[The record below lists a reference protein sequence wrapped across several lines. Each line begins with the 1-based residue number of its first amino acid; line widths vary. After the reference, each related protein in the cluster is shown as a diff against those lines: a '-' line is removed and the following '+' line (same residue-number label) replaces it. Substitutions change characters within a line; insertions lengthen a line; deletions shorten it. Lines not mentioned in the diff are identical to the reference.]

1 MNDSIAGIDVH
12 KRVLMVV
19 VGTVSGAAAD
29 DGSEPPEP
37 IRFVKRRFGT
47 TTSELL
53 HLIAWLQQ
61 HGVQEAVMESTAQYW
76 KPVWLTLEGH
86 FRLSLAQAWSNRAPR
101 GKKADFKDAQRLVR
115 RHVAGELTLS
125 FVPDAAQRQMRTV
138 TRRRT
143 QLTRDRVRIQ
153 NQLESLLEE
162 TRIKLSSV
170 VTDLLGS
177 SGLRILTALGQGET
191 DPAKLAALGDARLQ
205 CKPAELADALT
216 GSVSEIH
223 RRLLQQHLAHL
234 ALIDAQMEELS
245 WLAAD
250 AMRQHSEAV
259 IRLVEI
265 PGIRVL
271 AAQQIVAEAGPQ
283 ASAFP
288 SPGQFSSWIGV
299 CPGREES
306 AGENHSS
313 HCAKGNTYLR
323 RVLCQAAQA
332 AVRTKNS
339 FFRLKFKRLLP
350 RLGYA
355 KAIWAMAR
363 HLSVVIWKI
372 LHQGAQYEERGLPTT
387 PQAAKRRMQRIKQQ
401 MRAIGYAVEFKPLK
415 TEAVPA

>member
-1 MNDSIAGIDVH
+1 
-12 KRVLMVV
+12 
-19 VGTVSGAAAD
+19 VS
-29 DGSEPPEP
+29 
-37 IRFVKRRFGT
+37 R
-47 TTSELL
+47 
-53 HLIAWLQQ
+53 
-61 HGVQEAVMESTAQYW
+61 
-76 KPVWLTLEGH
+76 TL
-86 FRLSLAQAWSNRAPR
+86 
-101 GKKADFKDAQRLVR
+101 
-115 RHVAGELTLS
+115 
-125 FVPDAAQRQMRTV
+125 

-177 SGLRILTALGQGET
+177 SGLRILTALGRGET
-191 DPAKLAALGDARLQ
+191 DPAKLAAMGDARLQ
-205 CKPAELADALT
+205 CGPEELADALT

-271 AAQQIVAEAGPQ
+271 SAQQIVAEAGPQ

-372 LHQGAQYEERGLPTT
+372 LHEGAQYEERGLPTT